1 MYEVEL
7 KIRASH
13 DPIESALAKTDS
25 TYVGHVKQRDTYY
38 NAPHRDFATTDEA
51 LRIRQEERDLPDA
64 DEDNTASTTTELT
77 YKGPRIDSTSKTRKE
92 HEVAVAN
99 DTAAAAILDELG
111 FDPAA
116 TVVKDRD
123 IYTIKYTDDTTHT
136 VVLDSV
142 TDLGEFVEVEAT
154 TPTESDIPAVR
165 SALDETLTVLG
176 LDPDNQIRTS
186 YLGLLLEE

>member
-1 MYEVEL
+1 
-7 KIRASH
+7 
-13 DPIESALAKTDS
+13 
-25 TYVGHVKQRDTYY
+25 
-38 NAPHRDFATTDEA
+38 
-51 LRIRQEERDLPDA
+51 
-64 DEDNTASTTTELT
+64 
-77 YKGPRIDSTSKTRKE
+77 
-92 HEVAVAN
+92 
-99 DTAAAAILDELG
+99 
-111 FDPAA
+111 
-116 TVVKDRD
+116 VVKDRD